1 MISGST
7 RWNFN
12 DDDNFNSMDE
22 EGKAKNEYNDE
33 WMEKVEED
41 YYDLVDKSD
50 GKLESLVPSTVAE
63 QKVEEVQE
71 AKEVKACQELKM
83 KNLVEN
89 QIKLERQA
97 IHDSISNISTTVSG
111 FASNSIGV
119 SQGQA
124 LRSTLSNISTRIDEK
139 LQRLYEQI
147 LPFLSDTESTTFQGE
162 YGEFITLQKARIDS
176 IEMSIVTKTKESH
189 AAVSGR
195 TSGSGHTY
203 LKKVDPPKFSGDIL
217 DFPEF
222 KRKWAAIVTREN
234 LEQESELDRLRDQ
247 VPETARKMLIGEKS
261 LTNAW
266 AILTRLY
273 GNKTMLANKLKGK
286 LKDVK
291 GSGKEDHDIII
302 NLCIEVIITFLPYIY
317 I

>member
-1 MISGST
+1 MVTKACDPVKPTLEKSLAKN
-7 RWNFN
+7 REKLDDAYQDFYHDFRLYKMDYN

-111 FASNSIGV
+111 YASNSIGV

-139 LQRLYEQI
+139 LQRL
-147 LPFLSDTESTTFQGE
+147 
-162 YGEFITLQKARIDS
+162 
-176 IEMSIVTKTKESH
+176 
-189 AAVSGR
+189 
-195 TSGSGHTY
+195 
-203 LKKVDPPKFSGDIL
+203 
-217 DFPEF
+217 
-222 KRKWAAIVTREN
+222 
-234 LEQESELDRLRDQ
+234 
-247 VPETARKMLIGEKS
+247 
-261 LTNAW
+261 
-266 AILTRLY
+266 
-273 GNKTMLANKLKGK
+273 
-286 LKDVK
+286 
-291 GSGKEDHDIII
+291 
-302 NLCIEVIITFLPYIY
+302 
-317 I
+317 